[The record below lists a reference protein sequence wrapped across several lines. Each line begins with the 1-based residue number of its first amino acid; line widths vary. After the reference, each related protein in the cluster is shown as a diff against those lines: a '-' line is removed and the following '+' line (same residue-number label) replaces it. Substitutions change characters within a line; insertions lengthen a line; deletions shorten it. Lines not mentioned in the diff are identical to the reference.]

1 MRPDNRS
8 TLGCFIQAGL
18 AVATAFLLLAD
29 AGIGLAS
36 GRGPWPLVLV
46 SGLVTAVMAL
56 LYRVD
61 LELRASIAVG
71 FSLTVTGVIFL
82 VQGAMFWGFTET
94 CALTLLMIMCV
105 RRCATRQAIAFAV
118 LIGISMLLMAF
129 RARPLL
135 ADVLWSM
142 MMAILAG
149 AAIGVG
155 AYLRSVDNRRARA
168 MVGARQS
175 ERLELARDL
184 HDFVA
189 HHITGIVVQ
198 TQAARYVA
206 QTSPEQTAEML
217 ANIEGAAVQA
227 LASMRRLVTVLRT
240 DPSEGAAT
248 RPAGGLAQ
256 VDELV
261 TGFARGGPPA
271 TLEIDPGLVHRELP
285 PEVATTVHRVVQ
297 ESLTN
302 ARKHAADATLVRVTV
317 RERANGVEVAV
328 RDDGKGTGRRMPRD
342 ATGGGFGIVGLAERV
357 RTVGGHLHAGPR
369 PEGGWEVVAWFAV

>member
-18 AVATAFLLLAD
+18 AVATAFLMLGDLAIS
-29 AGIGLAS
+29 AAS
-36 GRGPWPLVLV
+36 GHGPWPLVLV
-46 SGLVTAVMAL
+46 SGLISAVMAQL
-56 LYRVD
+56 KPLD

-71 FSLTVTGVIFL
+71 FSLAVTCVVFVAHGD
-82 VQGAMFWGFTET
+82 MFWGFTESA
-94 CALTLLMIMCV
+94 ALTLLMIMCV

-118 LIGISMLLMAF
+118 LTGLAMVLMAF

-135 ADVLWSM
+135 ADVLWFM

-149 AAIGVG
+149 SALGVG

-168 MVGARQS
+168 MSGARQS

-217 ANIEGAAVQA
+217 AGIESAAVQA

-240 DPSEGAAT
+240 ADGAAT

-271 TLEIDPGLVHRELP
+271 TLDIDPGLVHRELP

-302 ARKHAADATLVRVTV
+302 ARKYAADATLVRVTV
-317 RERANGVEVAV
+317 RERAGGVEVAV
-328 RDDGKGTGRRMPRD
+328 RDDGKGAGRRMPRD
-342 ATGGGFGIVGLAERV
+342 AMGGGFGIVGLTERV

-369 PEGGWEVVAWFAV
+369 PEGGWEVVAWFAL